1 MRPPVLYPLFANV
14 TSLKGVGARMNALYK
29 KLCGEKIL
37 DLLWHLPVGVIDR
50 SYKPKLK
57 YADRDRIA
65 TLTLKIVEHNPPRKP
80 SLPYRV
86 VGVDDTDQIALCYF
100 NVKNDYLSRMYP
112 ADSVVVVSGLLE
124 RYRALWVMNHPD
136 YAVPA
141 ERASEIP
148 LFEPVYPLT
157 AGLSGKTLRKAVAQA
172 LGRLPDLPEW
182 IDPHLRA
189 KRNWLSWKSAILA
202 AHEPRPSAQE
212 EAANSDGG
220 RLAYD
225 ELLADQLA
233 LSIIRAHYRQSKGR
247 ALKGTGALTEKLLR
261 ALPFELTEGQK
272 QALSEISADMAQ
284 PKRMLRLL
292 QGDVGAGKT
301 IVALLIMLQAIEA
314 GAQVALMVPTEI
326 LAKQHYAVLS
336 RFLQPVGVD
345 IGLLTGRTRSAARQS
360 VKDSLANGDLKIVVG
375 THALFQE
382 DVVFQDLGLVVVDEQ
397 HRFGVKERLLL
408 SEKGRGVDILT
419 MTATP
424 IPRTLALTAYGDMD
438 VSRLADKPAG
448 RQKVETSL
456 IDMARLN
463 DVIEGVQRQI
473 AKGAQIYWV
482 CPLVEESESVDLAAA
497 TKRAALLKRVLG
509 DAAVALVHGRL
520 KSDEK
525 NDAMDRF
532 SKGEAKALVATT
544 VIEVGVDVPQAT
556 VMVIEHAERFGLA
569 QLHQL
574 RGRVGRG
581 SAKSHCL
588 LLYQAPLNETAKARL
603 KTMRETDDGFLIAE
617 EDLRLRGAGE
627 VLGLKQSG
635 SHDFRLADL
644 CRDRNLLSIAHDDA
658 AAFLARDPQLGSERG
673 KALRTLLYLFEK
685 DAAVPLLRA
694 G

>member
-1 MRPPVLYPLFANV
+1 MRPSALYPLFANV
-14 TSLKGVGARMNALYK
+14 TSLKGVGMRMGALYK

-37 DLLWHLPVGVIDR
+37 DLLWHLPTGVIDR

-100 NVKNDYLSRMYP
+100 NVKNDYLSKIYP
-112 ADSVVVVSGLLE
+112 TDSLVVVSGLLE

-136 YAVPA
+136 YAVPVA
-141 ERASEIP
+141 RASEIP
-148 LFEPVYPLT
+148 LYEPVYPLT
-157 AGLSGKTLRKAVAQA
+157 GGINGKFLRKAMAQA

-182 IDPHLRA
+182 IDPHLLA
-189 KRNWLSWKSAILA
+189 KRNWPSWKNAVLA
-202 AHEPRPSAQE
+202 AHEPRAPLQE
-212 EAANSDGG
+212 GALSDNVS

-233 LSIIRAHYRQSKGR
+233 LSIIRAHYRQIKGR
-247 ALKGTGALTEKLLR
+247 ALEGTGDLTRKLLS
-261 ALPFELTEGQK
+261 ALPFELTKGQK
-272 QALSEISADMAQ
+272 QVLAEISADMAH

-301 IVALLIMLQAIEA
+301 VVALLIMLQAVEA
-314 GAQVALMVPTEI
+314 GAQAALMVPTEI
-326 LAKQHYAVLS
+326 LAQQHHAVLS
-336 RFLQPVGVD
+336 RFLEPLGIE
-345 IGLLTGRTRSAARQS
+345 IGLLTGRTRAATRQA
-360 VKDSLANGDLKIVVG
+360 VLDSLAGGALKLVVG

-382 DVVFQDLGLVVVDEQ
+382 DVVFQDLGLAVVDEQ
-397 HRFGVKERLLL
+397 HRFGVNQRLLL
-408 SEKGRGVDILT
+408 SEKGRGVNILT
-419 MTATP
+419 TTATP
-424 IPRTLALTAYGDMD
+424 IPRTLALTAYGDME
-438 VSRLADKPAG
+438 VSRLTDKPAG
-448 RQKVETSL
+448 RQKIETSL
-456 IDMARLN
+456 IDMARLKE
-463 DVIEGVQRQI
+463 VIDGVKRQL
-473 AKGAQIYWV
+473 ATGAQIYWV

-497 TKRAALLKRVLG
+497 TERAALLNCVLG
-509 DAAVALVHGRL
+509 EKAVGLVHGRL
-520 KSDEK
+520 KNDEK
-525 NDAMDRF
+525 NAVMERF

-556 VMVIEHAERFGLA
+556 VMIIEHAERFGLA

-581 SAKSHCL
+581 GAKSHCL
-588 LLYQAPLNETAKARL
+588 LLYQSPLIETAKARL
-603 KTMRETDDGFLIAE
+603 KMMRDTDDGFLIAE

-635 SHDFRLADL
+635 LREFRLADL
-644 CRDRNLLSIAHDDA
+644 ARDKDLLSIAHDDA
-658 AAFLARDPQLGSERG
+658 AAFLSKDPHLDSDRG
-673 KALRTLLYLFEK
+673 RSLRALLYLFEK
-685 DAAVPLLRA
+685 DSAVPLLRA